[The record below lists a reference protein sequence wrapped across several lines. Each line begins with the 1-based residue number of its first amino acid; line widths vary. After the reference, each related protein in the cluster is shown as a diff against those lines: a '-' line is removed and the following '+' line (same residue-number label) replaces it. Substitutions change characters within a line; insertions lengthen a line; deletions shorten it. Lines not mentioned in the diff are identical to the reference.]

1 MKLLINN
8 TTDEAID
15 FDQDLEKTAREVLK
29 VEGLDDYVEL
39 SLTFVDRDEI
49 HRLNMEY
56 RGVDRPTDVLSFP
69 IYESKEDFIKASQD
83 PLRIFEPTLG
93 DIVICMDVAKDQ
105 AKDFGH
111 SLERELMYLSCHS
124 ILHLLGYDHMIE
136 EDKKVMRSKEKTI
149 MKNLGVFKN
158 G

>member
-124 ILHLLGYDHMIE
+124 ILHLLGYDHMTE